1 MNYSELLDNVRN
13 YTEVTSD
20 VLSNT
25 VINVFLTN
33 IENQID
39 RLIDTDAQRRYATT
53 TFEANNAF
61 LDVSGPEGGFR
72 FARAL
77 QIVADDGTRTWL
89 QQRDATFMDEYSV
102 ERSTTDTNFTGQPK
116 YWGNWNATTLIVAPT
131 PNVAYTVEMWYDE
144 TPERLGNGAGTTS
157 TTTFISN
164 NAPEVLLYGTLSEA
178 FSYLKNTQD
187 MQLYTQKFQT
197 ALQAFANEQMGRKR
211 RDEYVDGV
219 LRVPLPSA
227 DPPSPLELVALP
239 PAVAPPEPPA
249 APPPAPAPPPPP
261 PASAINFLYLILSLM
276 ASITSSYFILVRC
289 V

>member
-20 VLSNT
+20 VLSNS

-33 IENQID
+33 IENKVARQLD
-39 RLIDTDAQRRYATT
+39 SDDQRRYATT

-89 QQRDATFMDEYSV
+89 EQRDATFMDEYSV

-116 YWGNWNATTLIVAPT
+116 YWGNWDATTLIVAPT

-144 TPERLGNGAGTTS
+144 TAERLGNGSGTTS
-157 TTTFISN
+157 TTTFLSN
-164 NAPEVLLYGTLSEA
+164 NAPEVLLFGTLSEA
-178 FSYLKNTQD
+178 FSYLKNAQD
-187 MQLYTQKFQT
+187 MQLYEGKYQV
-197 ALQAFANEQMGRKR
+197 ALQDFAQEQMGRKR
-211 RDEYVDGV
+211 RDEYQNGV
-219 LRVPLPSA
+219 LRIPMK
-227 DPPSPLELVALP
+227 
-239 PAVAPPEPPA
+239 
-249 APPPAPAPPPPP
+249 
-261 PASAINFLYLILSLM
+261 SL
-276 ASITSSYFILVRC
+276 TP
-289 V
+289 

>member
-89 QQRDATFMDEYSV
+89 EQRDATFMDEYSV

-116 YWGNWNATTLIVAPT
+116 YWGNWDATTLIVAPT

-144 TPERLGNGAGTTS
+144 TAERLGNGSGTTS
-157 TTTFISN
+157 TTTFLSN
-164 NAPEVLLYGTLSEA
+164 NAPEVLLFGTLSEA
-178 FSYLKNTQD
+178 FSYLKNPQD
-187 MQLYTQKFQT
+187 MQLYESKYQV
-197 ALQAFANEQMGRKR
+197 ALQDFAQEQMGRKR
-211 RDEYVDGV
+211 RDEYQNGV
-219 LRVPLPSA
+219 LRIPMK
-227 DPPSPLELVALP
+227 
-239 PAVAPPEPPA
+239 
-249 APPPAPAPPPPP
+249 
-261 PASAINFLYLILSLM
+261 SL
-276 ASITSSYFILVRC
+276 TP
-289 V
+289 

>member
-116 YWGNWNATTLIVAPT
+116 YWGNWDATTLIVAPT

-227 DPPSPLELVALP
+227 DPKA
-239 PAVAPPEPPA
+239 
-249 APPPAPAPPPPP
+249 
-261 PASAINFLYLILSLM
+261 
-276 ASITSSYFILVRC
+276 
-289 V
+289 

>member
-1 MNYSELLDNVRN
+1 MNYSELLTNVRN
-13 YTEVTSD
+13 YTEVDSN
-20 VLSNT
+20 VLSNS

-39 RLIDTDAQRRYATT
+39 RLLDTDAQRRYATT
-53 TFEANNAF
+53 TCTANNAF

-77 QIVADDGTRTWL
+77 QLVKSNGDRVWL
-89 QQRDATFMDEYSV
+89 EQRDGTFMDEYAV
-102 ERSTTDTNFTGQPK
+102 QRSTLTDTGQPK
-116 YWGNWNATTLIVAPT
+116 YWSNWDAVTLQLAPT
-131 PNVAYTVEMWYDE
+131 PDQVYTIEMWYNE
-144 TPERLGNGAGTTS
+144 TPERLGDGTGNTS

-219 LRVPLPSA
+219 LRVPLPSS
-227 DPPSPLELVALP
+227 DPKA
-239 PAVAPPEPPA
+239 
-249 APPPAPAPPPPP
+249 
-261 PASAINFLYLILSLM
+261 
-276 ASITSSYFILVRC
+276 
-289 V
+289 